1 MDLLSTRIA
10 TYYTHFSAMLTA
22 QLAAQ
27 LLSSAFVFSLRL
39 SWLGYILGCPSPHSF
54 FSYLILR
61 ACPPCYF
68 FHCFS
73 VPVRAY
79 PTSQP
84 FSSVVEPDT
93 CTSSDFETSPRLF
106 FILGHIRE
114 FLSLLSLFCRG
125 AASLLQDVY
134 QNIPTIK
141 L

>member
-1 MDLLSTRIA
+1 
-10 TYYTHFSAMLTA
+10 MLTA

-79 PTSQP
+79 PTLQP
-84 FSSVVEPDT
+84 FSSVFDPRT
-93 CTSSDFETSPRLF
+93 YISSDFETSQRLF
-106 FILGHIRE
+106 KKDFGTHPRIPFAFAPVLQG
-114 FLSLLSLFCRG
+114 CR
-125 AASLLQDVY
+125 SLLQDFY
-134 QNIPTIK
+134 QNITTIEQIAGEGHEF

>member
-1 MDLLSTRIA
+1 
-10 TYYTHFSAMLTA
+10 MLTA

-106 FILGHIRE
+106 FYFGTHPRIPLAFELVLQG
-114 FLSLLSLFCRG
+114 CRFTLAG
-125 AASLLQDVY
+125 RLPKYTDHQTLNANDCMITFQKNA
-134 QNIPTIK
+134 
-141 L
+141 